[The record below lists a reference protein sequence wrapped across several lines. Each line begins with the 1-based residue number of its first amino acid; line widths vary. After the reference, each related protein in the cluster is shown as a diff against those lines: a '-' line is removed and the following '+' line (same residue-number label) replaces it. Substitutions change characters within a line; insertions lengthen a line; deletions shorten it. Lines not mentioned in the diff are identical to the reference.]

1 MKRLIALVVVGVMSM
16 VLSGCGQQAPKPTEM
31 KVENTAAPAEHEV
44 TPAAEVKSAEEAK
57 STEEAK
63 PAEEAPAAKE

>member
-31 KVENTAAPAEHEV
+31 KVEETAAPAEHGAESPAV
-44 TPAAEVKSAEEAK
+44 EKSAAEPAAE
-57 STEEAK
+57 
-63 PAEEAPAAKE
+63 PAATHE